1 MTSTEERN
9 MSGKIEGLRIG
20 GEDPKV
26 LQLSDGSVLELD
38 PENGHGV
45 GSWTLVGD
53 EGSARNLSVDEAAA
67 LAGDE
72 FEPYVRV
79 RTRAEVEWLRVVAE
93 SYANRAEQLS
103 RELEQ
108 AA

>member
-1 MTSTEERN
+1 
-9 MSGKIEGLRIG
+9 MSGKIQGLRVG

-38 PENGHGV
+38 VENANGG

-53 EGSARNLSVDEAAA
+53 EEGPDAVSVAEAVA
-67 LAGDE
+67 LAGED
-72 FEPYVRV
+72 FAPYVRV
-79 RTRAEVEWLRVVAE
+79 RTRSEVEWLRVVAE
-93 SYANRAEQLS
+93 SYADRAEKLS
-103 RELEQ
+103 SELEN